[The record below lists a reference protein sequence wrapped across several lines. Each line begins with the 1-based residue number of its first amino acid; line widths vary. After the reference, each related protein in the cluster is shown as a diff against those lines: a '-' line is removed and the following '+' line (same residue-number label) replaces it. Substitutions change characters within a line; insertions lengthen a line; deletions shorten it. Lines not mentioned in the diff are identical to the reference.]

1 MKVFF
6 VFIMAIIRLL
16 IMVNIVY
23 LLFVSWKEPSGV
35 EFKKLTWWVYFM
47 VFDIW
52 LEKSVN
58 SNEKNLD

>member
-1 MKVFF
+1 
-6 VFIMAIIRLL
+6 
-16 IMVNIVY
+16 MVNIVY